1 MIRIFFFILFVI
13 ISNNSIANVIGN
25 KLICDKDR
33 RGYNFISKD
42 EVEVF
47 SINFNELNI
56 ISNNHSYEVAENAIF
71 IQQPLTEFNEEK
83 IKKPIGWIFRKSL
96 DYVSLDYING
106 DWSRKF
112 SWRCEVISSKQ
123 LETRLKNKLDKFIN
137 ASEKKH

>member
-13 ISNNSIANVIGN
+13 ISNNSIANLRGN
-25 KLICDKDR
+25 TLICDKDR
-33 RGYNFISKD
+33 RGYKFISKD

-47 SINFNELNI
+47 GINFSELNI
-56 ISNNHSYEVAENAIF
+56 ISNNHSYKETENAIF

-83 IKKPIGWIFRKSL
+83 IKKPIGWIFRKNL

>member
-1 MIRIFFFILFVI
+1 MIRIFFFILFVT
-13 ISNNSIANVIGN
+13 ISNSSIANVRG
-25 KLICDKDR
+25 KTLICNEDR
-33 RGYNFISKD
+33 TGYNFITKD

-47 SINFNELNI
+47 SINSSELNI
-56 ISNNHSYEVAENAIF
+56 ISNNHSYELAENAIF
-71 IQQPLTEFNEEK
+71 IQQPPTELNKEK
-83 IKKPIGWIFRKSL
+83 KIIGWLFRKNL

-112 SWRCEVISSKQ
+112 SWRCEVISLKQ